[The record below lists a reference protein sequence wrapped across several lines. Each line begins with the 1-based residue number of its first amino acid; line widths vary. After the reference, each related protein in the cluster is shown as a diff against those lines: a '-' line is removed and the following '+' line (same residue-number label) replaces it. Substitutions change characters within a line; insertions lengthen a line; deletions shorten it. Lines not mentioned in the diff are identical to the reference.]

1 MDFSMAMLLG
11 KSALNT
17 AGGLF
22 SLAGQQDRMR
32 MQNARLLQNANMA
45 VRQSTFEQNRVT
57 RQLDGVLAAQVGGFA
72 TGNLDPTSG
81 SPAFLQLQSAAQA
94 ETDRMLI
101 GARGV
106 AARAD
111 AFAAMAENEAQ
122 FSDSVT
128 GTMLNIAGD
137 WLNTKT
143 EWDVMK
149 AKNSKGM
156 MQAAGPKAG
165 FNPFGLG

>member
-1 MDFSMAMLLG
+1 MDFSLAMLLG

-22 SLAGQQDRMR
+22 SLSGQQDRMR
-32 MQNARLLQNANMA
+32 MQNARLMQNANMA
-45 VRQSTFEQNRVT
+45 LRQSTFEQNRVT
-57 RQLDGVLAAQVGGFA
+57 RELDGVLAAQVGGFA

-81 SPAFLQLQSAAQA
+81 SPAFVQLQSAAQA

-111 AFAAMAENEAQ
+111 AFSAMAENQ
-122 FSDSVT
+122 SSFSDSVT

-137 WLNTKT
+137 WLNTAT
-143 EWDVMK
+143 EWQGMK
-149 AKNSKGM
+149 AKKGM
-156 MQAAGPKAG
+156 TMPAGPKAG
-165 FNPFGLG
+165 SNPFGLG